1 MATVLSQNEI
11 DELLNAL
18 NTGEAAEPVVEEKQ
32 ESIRLYDFKTANK
45 FSKEHMRTLNV
56 IFENFAYLLSTR
68 LTGMLRTI
76 CDANVISIEEQ
87 RFGEFN
93 NSIPSPVV
101 LGVVDMQPLSGSIL
115 IEMSASLAYGI
126 VSRLFGGAAEYI
138 EVNKAFTEI
147 EILMLENVMQKI
159 LGYLSESWAKACEVK
174 SSLQRIETSS
184 QFTQITEMNEPA
196 AIVAINIKIDK
207 VEDMMSIC
215 IPHVALQPIAK
226 KLTATSWA
234 LGSAPQVTQKMNE
247 TIRKQIENTEVTV
260 NVVFNDANTTVAEL
274 ANMQIG
280 DILCLDHNIKQLLT
294 VNLEHIPKFKGV
306 MGVSGHKQAIQIAEI
321 IKENYHSE

>member
-1 MATVLSQNEI
+1 MSTVLSQNEI

-18 NTGEAAEPVVEEKQ
+18 HIGEAGESATEEKQ
-32 ESIRLYDFKTANK
+32 EVRLYDFKTANK

-56 IFENFAYLLSTR
+56 IFENFSYLLSTG

-76 CDANVISIEEQ
+76 CEANIISIEEQ

-93 NSIPSPVV
+93 NSILSPVV
-101 LGVVDMQPLSGSIL
+101 LGVVDMQPLNGSIL

-138 EVNKAFTEI
+138 EVSKSFTEI
-147 EILMLENVMQKI
+147 EILMIENVMQKI

-184 QFTQITEMNEPA
+184 QFTQITEMNEPV

-226 KLTATSWA
+226 KLTATTWA
-234 LGSAPQVTQKMNE
+234 LGTAPQVSQQTNE
-247 TIRKQIENTEVTV
+247 
-260 NVVFNDANTTVAEL
+260 A
-274 ANMQIG
+274 
-280 DILCLDHNIKQLLT
+280 IKSKSKTL
-294 VNLEHIPKFKGV
+294 K
-306 MGVSGHKQAIQIAEI
+306 
-321 IKENYHSE
+321 